1 MPAKPH
7 RTGAKVLHLV
17 PMAQTVSHDTVECLE
32 ALLEEARRGE
42 IIGVCYAAMHRQRQY
57 TVHSCGEAHRNPTY
71 SAGMVSNLLH
81 DLHRQAHGEVD

>member
-1 MPAKPH
+1 
-7 RTGAKVLHLV
+7 
-17 PMAQTVSHDTVECLE
+17 
-32 ALLEEARRGE
+32 
-42 IIGVCYAAMHRQRQY
+42 MHRQRQY